1 MDKTVSE
8 SLAVVPRHVAIIMDG
23 NNRWAKKRLL
33 PGLAGHKAGVDAVRA
48 VIKVCAEAGVE
59 VLTLFAFSSENWQR
73 PAEEVGALME
83 LFLSA
88 LRREAKKLKEN
99 EISLRII
106 GDRSRFHPELQAAMA
121 AAEAETAGPS
131 KFILQVA
138 ANYGGQWDIVQAAQ
152 ALAHEVQAGS
162 LQPDAISAELL
173 QGRLVTADLPLP
185 DLCIRTGG
193 EHRISN
199 FLLWQLAYAELYF
212 SDLYWPDF
220 KHQAMRNALAD
231 YATRQ
236 RRFGKTS
243 EQVEAQAASKARPKC

>member
-1 MDKTVSE
+1 MVKSKQE
-8 SLAVVPRHVAIIMDG
+8 AQAIVPRHVAIIMDG

-33 PGLAGHKAGVDAVRA
+33 PGVAGHKAGVDAVRA
-48 VIKVCAEAGVE
+48 VIEVCAEAGVE

-99 EISLRII
+99 AISLRII
-106 GDRSRFHPELQAAMA
+106 GDRSRFHPELQAAMR
-121 AAEAETAGPS
+121 EAEQITAGENR
-131 KFILQVA
+131 FVLQVA
-138 ANYGGQWDIVQAAQ
+138 ANYGGQWDIAQAAQ
-152 ALAHEVQAGS
+152 RLARDVQAGH
-162 LQPDAISAELL
+162 LQPEDLMPELL
-173 QGRLVTADLPLP
+173 QSCLTTGDLPLP

-199 FLLWQLAYAELYF
+199 FLLWQLAYSELYF
-212 SDLYWPDF
+212 SDLFWPDF
-220 KHQAMRNALAD
+220 KHEAMRKALAD
-231 YATRQ
+231 FSTRQ

-243 EQVEAQAASKARPKC
+243 EQVEAEARN

>member
-1 MDKTVSE
+1 MDKTKLVP
-8 SLAVVPRHVAIIMDG
+8 AVPRHVAIIMDG

-33 PGLAGHKAGVDAVRA
+33 PGVAGHKAGVDAVRA

-73 PAEEVGALME
+73 PAEEVGALMA
-83 LFLSA
+83 LFLRA
-88 LRREAKKLKEN
+88 LRVEASKLKDN
-99 EISLRII
+99 QISLRII
-106 GDRSRFHPELQAAMA
+106 GDRSRFHPELQAAML

-138 ANYGGQWDIVQAAQ
+138 ANYGGQWDIVQATQTLAREVRDGQLAVDDICAQ
-152 ALAHEVQAGS
+152 
-162 LQPDAISAELL
+162 LL
-173 QGRLVTADLPLP
+173 QERLSTTDLPLP

-243 EQVEAQAASKARPKC
+243 EQVAAQAASKARP

>member
-1 MDKTVSE
+1 MEKKGVSP
-8 SLAVVPRHVAIIMDG
+8 AIPRHVAIIMDG

-33 PGLAGHKAGVDAVRA
+33 PGVAGHKAGVDAVRA
-48 VIKVCAEAGVE
+48 VIEVCAEAGVE

-88 LRREAKKLKEN
+88 LRREARRLN
-99 EISLRII
+99 DNQIRLRII
-106 GDRSRFHPELQAAMA
+106 GDRSRFHPELQAAMRG
-121 AAEAETAGPS
+121 AELLTAGEHR
-131 KFILQVA
+131 FTLQIA
-138 ANYGGQWDIVQAAQ
+138 ANYGGQWDITQAAQ
-152 ALAHEVQAGS
+152 RLAREVQAGH
-162 LQPDAISAELL
+162 LQVDEITPGLL
-173 QGRLVTADLPLP
+173 QNCLATGDLPLP

-212 SDLYWPDF
+212 SDLFWPDF
-220 KHQAMRNALAD
+220 KHEAMRKALAD
-231 YATRQ
+231 FAMRQ

-243 EQVEAQAASKARPKC
+243 EQIEAEAR

>member
-1 MDKTVSE
+1 MDRTAKKIPQS
-8 SLAVVPRHVAIIMDG
+8 VPRHVAIIMDG

-33 PGLAGHKAGVDAVRA
+33 PGVAGHKAGVDAVRA
-48 VIKVCAEAGVE
+48 VIEVCAEAGVE
-59 VLTLFAFSSENWQR
+59 VLTLFAFSSENWRR

-88 LRREAKKLKEN
+88 LHRESKKLHKN
-99 EISLRII
+99 AINLRII
-106 GDRSRFHPELQAAMA
+106 GDRSRFHPELQAAMRK
-121 AAEAETAGPS
+121 AEDLTCEHRG
-131 KFILQVA
+131 FVLQIA

-152 ALAHEVQAGS
+152 QLAREVQAGQ
-162 LQPDAISAELL
+162 LQPEQITAERLEDH
-173 QGRLVTADLPLP
+173 LVTGGLPLP

-212 SDLYWPDF
+212 SDLFWPDF
-220 KHQAMRNALAD
+220 KHEAMRTALAD

-236 RRFGKTS
+236 RRFGKTGD
-243 EQVEAQAASKARPKC
+243 QVEAEARAKC